1 MKTELPFLSF
11 VQLKFMAAS
20 ATAQINWYK
29 WQKLLE
35 PFVLDIVMIIQ
46 SILLLFFL
54 VLVHI
59 AADKCD
65 SSLKIY
71 EDKLNKVKVQNAMH
85 SLDQPS
91 TTTCIQAY
99 GCFTAKW

>member
-54 VLVHI
+54 VIVHI
-59 AADKCD
+59 AADMCD

-71 EDKLNKVKVQNAMH
+71 EDKLKVQNAMQ

-99 GCFTAKW
+99 GCFTDKW